1 VRGIKYGWALALQ
14 QESQEVYEPL
24 TRVRNFAITLLFVT
38 VVLVSLIA
46 FMSAKTIV
54 KPIMTLTDV
63 AERMSLGD
71 LNMQINIPS
80 KDEIGL
86 LAQAIKRMQIS
97 LRLAMERL
105 RKKR

>member
-1 VRGIKYGWALALQ
+1 
-14 QESQEVYEPL
+14 
-24 TRVRNFAITLLFVT
+24 
-38 VVLVSLIA
+38 
-46 FMSAKTIV
+46 MSAKTIV

-71 LNMQINIPS
+71 LNIQINIPS

-86 LAQAIKRMQIS
+86 LALAIKRMQTS